1 MAYDQFILF
10 GDSITQESGTQER
23 GFGFARALQNGW
35 YIGCSFL
42 FLFDA
47 DLILY
52 SDIEQAYIRRLD
64 IVNRGL
70 RYAIIK
76 FFGKSYRPLTF
87 RQRLQHG
94 SGCEGAPHYH
104 SISRT
109 SPDSVFGALCIFS

>member
-52 SDIEQAYIRRLD
+52 S
-64 IVNRGL
+64 
-70 RYAIIK
+70 
-76 FFGKSYRPLTF
+76 LT
-87 RQRLQHG
+87 LNKPT
-94 SGCEGAPHYH
+94 SDA
-104 SISRT
+104 SILST
-109 SPDSVFGALCIFS
+109 GDLGMQL